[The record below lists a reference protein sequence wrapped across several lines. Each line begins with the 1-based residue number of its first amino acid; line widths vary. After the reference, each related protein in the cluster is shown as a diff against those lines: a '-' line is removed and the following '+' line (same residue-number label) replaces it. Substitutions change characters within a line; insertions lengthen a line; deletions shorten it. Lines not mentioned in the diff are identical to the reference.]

1 MKVVDLI
8 EPYIDAVLAR
18 NEPTT
23 YEQTRPALFEHY
35 RTFWTPR
42 RSYARD
48 LDATALRSQRE
59 LVRSRLI
66 HASACFAALSLDVA
80 ELEIVLFVGYG
91 TTNGHAFREKGRFVV
106 WIPIETYTNVLYSD
120 VFLSHE
126 IAHALHY
133 SQTPAFYFET
143 VEEKDRIS
151 RLLIT
156 EGLATYLTCTVLGQS
171 EGDSLWGGYLPQE
184 KLVRW
189 MDECERRYPEMCAFL
204 ARNFDCSLSEH
215 GLFCLYDTE
224 AMDVFC
230 SRGGYFAGLR
240 VIQAIARGRG
250 LTVADLLLLDRQV
263 FEGLV
268 REQLTA
274 ASS

>member
-1 MKVVDLI
+1 MRITDLV
-8 EPYIDAVLAR
+8 EPYIDAMLIR
-18 NEPTT
+18 NDDTL
-23 YEQTRPALFEHY
+23 YEQMRPELFEHY
-35 RTFWTPR
+35 HEFWSKKRP
-42 RSYARD
+42 YKCD
-48 LDATALRSQRE
+48 LNATALRGQRE

-66 HASACFAALSLDVA
+66 HISACFAALSLDVT

-91 TTNGHAFREKGRFVV
+91 TTNGHAFREKGRFVI

-133 SQTPAFYFET
+133 SSTPQFYFET
-143 VEEKDRIS
+143 TEEKDRMS

-156 EGLATYLTCTVLGQS
+156 EGLATYLTCAMLGQS

-224 AMDVFC
+224 AKDVFC

>member
-1 MKVVDLI
+1 MRICDLI
-8 EPYIDAVLAR
+8 ETYINAILIRNDASL
-18 NEPTT
+18 
-23 YEQTRPALFEHY
+23 YEQARPELFEHY
-35 RTFWTPR
+35 HTFWSKKRPYR
-42 RSYARD
+42 RD
-48 LDATALRSQRE
+48 WDAATLRGQRE
-59 LVRSRLI
+59 LVHARLI
-66 HASACFAALSLDVA
+66 RLDACFAALSLEVA
-80 ELEIVLFVGYG
+80 ELEIVLFVGHG
-91 TTNGHAFREKGRFVV
+91 TTNGHAFRENGRFVV
-106 WIPIETYTNVLYSD
+106 WIPIETYTDPLYTD
-120 VFLSHE
+120 VFLTHE

-133 SQTPAFYFET
+133 ERTPAFYFET

-151 RLLIT
+151 RMLIT
-156 EGLATYLTCTVLGQS
+156 EALATYLTRAVLGQS

-189 MDECERRYPEMCAFL
+189 MDECERRCPEICAFL

-224 AMDVFC
+224 AIDVFC

-240 VIQAIARGRG
+240 VIQTIARGRG

-274 ASS
+274 ASP